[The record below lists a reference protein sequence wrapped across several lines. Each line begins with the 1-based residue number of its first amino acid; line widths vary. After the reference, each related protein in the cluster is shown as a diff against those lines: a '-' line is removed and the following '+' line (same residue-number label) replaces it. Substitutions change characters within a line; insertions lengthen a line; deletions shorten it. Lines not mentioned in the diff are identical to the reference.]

1 MGWQA
6 SRSGEYSG
14 SLADINCS
22 EPLNLRLLCLE
33 AKQPAFYTNRF
44 HGLTDMR
51 GTKLLGIRTKV
62 PLFASED

>member
-51 GTKLLGIRTKV
+51 GTKLLGI
-62 PLFASED
+62 